1 MIGTNVEIYDSNFYG
16 IRIGDRNISK
26 VEDAK
31 FVIIEDDIFIGKNV
45 RALKGATIGR
55 KSVIGNSANIVND
68 IPTKVIECSITA
80 KVLKII

>member
-45 RALKGATIGR
+45 RAL
-55 KSVIGNSANIVND
+55 
-68 IPTKVIECSITA
+68 
-80 KVLKII
+80 